1 MSFAHYSSCQLES
14 SKPHPCMFYCSRLFF
29 LPLTEL
35 CVVILYQQPAWNNA
49 LLKMFRCNFEGTDPY
64 ITCIPFLHHHR
75 LSPQDQ
81 FLVLSSDGLYQYL
94 SNEEVVCHVEW
105 FMQNFPDGDPAQHL
119 IEELLFRAAKKNGRT
134 SALFTILS
142 TRECGIW
149 WFSAAARPW
158 YLSWATILISRRLIL
173 SGNTQHWVTS
183 ILTLVCVYI
192 CIQFSNKS
200 GHDIITLVLGFS
212 L

>member
-1 MSFAHYSSCQLES
+1 LKTGHLGLGLLVLQLESILRVSVFNGFNQSASLRDSLKISFAHYSSCRLES
-14 SKPHPCMFYCSRLFF
+14 SKPHPYMFYCSRLFF

-35 CVVILYQQPAWNNA
+35 CVVVLYQQPTWNNA

-142 TRECGIW
+142 T
-149 WFSAAARPW
+149 
-158 YLSWATILISRRLIL
+158 
-173 SGNTQHWVTS
+173 
-183 ILTLVCVYI
+183 
-192 CIQFSNKS
+192 
-200 GHDIITLVLGFS
+200 
-212 L
+212 

>member
-1 MSFAHYSSCQLES
+1 
-14 SKPHPCMFYCSRLFF
+14 
-29 LPLTEL
+29 
-35 CVVILYQQPAWNNA
+35 
-49 LLKMFRCNFEGTDPY
+49 
-64 ITCIPFLHHHR
+64 
-75 LSPQDQ
+75 
-81 FLVLSSDGLYQYL
+81 
-94 SNEEVVCHVEW
+94 
-105 FMQNFPDGDPAQHL
+105 
-119 IEELLFRAAKKNGRT
+119 
-134 SALFTILS
+134 LS